1 MVINKELLQARKKV
15 SDRRPKFVRQESWR
29 YDRLAESWRKPKG
42 KDNKMRRQVSGVPRL
57 VKVGYRGPRK
67 ARGLHPSGYTDNL
80 VFNVNDLARLDP
92 AKDAARIGHVVG
104 QRKRLLILAEARS
117 KAIKVLNP
125 GKEQKAEAAS
135 ETKESTPKKKKEKSV
150 GKAKEQ
156 PSEGIKEKEIEPE
169 VVEEEEEEEEVEVK
183 EEERV
188 KQQDA
193 KEQAEEKEPK
203 QENDDIMEKTVQDD
217 NDKQENEREAKNKN
231 NNDEEEVAKS

>member
-15 SDRRPKFVRQESWR
+15 SDKRPKFVRQESWR

-135 ETKESTPKKKKEKSV
+135 ETKKSTAKKKKEKAV
-150 GKAKEQ
+150 GKAKVQ
-156 PSEGIKEKEIEPE
+156 QSEVIKGKEIEPE
-169 VVEEEEEEEEVEVK
+169 VVEEEEEEEVK
-183 EEERV
+183 EEEEV
-188 KQQDA
+188 MKQ
-193 KEQAEEKEPK
+193 EVNGQAEEMEPEK
-203 QENDDIMEKTVQDD
+203 QNDDNKEQIMRDDDEK
-217 NDKQENEREAKNKN
+217 ENEREAKDKN
-231 NNDEEEVAKS
+231 SNDEEETEVAKS